1 MQDKDGLVR
10 EKSWRKEIG
19 TALNSTFAYWLTLYE
34 VLICDRKYSEL
45 SFLPEDRWARVQ
57 VYSLALIFRMFK
69 RPHYRSKSFQ
79 QDMLDNL
86 RNVAVPGTGL
96 PLSLFCYSK
105 FTVLLFVVLINPL
118 ICLLGAVNKCRKIPN
133 LTLEKFVC
141 EICRAYVS
149 HLLHPQ
155 DWFSFWRLNC
165 RLVSYHSM
173 ITRAPG
179 YRQEDKWTFLVE
191 GHAAGVP
198 VSPFLTCESLV
209 CKNKNIEGGLG
220 IFFYRNAAHGGDW
233 IIQEKLK
240 NACWLE
246 ELLPRDAPLST
257 MRVITTSTWAL
268 GRCGRDTGEAA
279 TLTGSNSNGA
289 SVVGGSC
296 SPSTSRT
303 MPTVSSTK
311 GVLVAP
317 ISPVSSLLSPSPTPL
332 STSPLSSS
340 VAAAD
345 LDIDHEID
353 HGQDNQDNCDREGK
367 CGEKGESDGD
377 DGDKG
382 SVWVDSPLSVDGSAK
397 PRTVTDDCTLVKSST
412 TLSSSVYAS
421 NLKKPV
427 LSGNSTSRSIGT
439 HAADFV
445 TPRCAVLRL
454 GRAGA
459 ATDHSSILFDV
470 DLTTGVI
477 RDGYTNAHWY
487 QIGPWR
493 SLWGCPWL
501 PEANV
506 QRHSDCAPNA
516 SPVTGK
522 IVPDMEAALKIVTES
537 HFKLMPDVPIVGW
550 DVAFTPQG
558 IYLLEVRCDLIGPV
572 TSIFFF
578 FYYFSTLTVNPPADT
593 PGEPQLQFLPREIR
607 H

>member
-1 MQDKDGLVR
+1 M
-10 EKSWRKEIG
+10 EIG
-19 TALNSTFAYWLTLYE
+19 SALNSTFAYWLTLYE

-133 LTLEKFVC
+133 ITLEKFVS
-141 EICRAYVS
+141 ESCRAYVS

-173 ITRAPG
+173 VTRAPG

-220 IFFYRNAAHGGDW
+220 IFFYRNAANGGDW

-268 GRCGRDTGEAA
+268 GRRGKDTGGIA
-279 TLTGSNSNGA
+279 TFTGSNGDGA
-289 SVVGGSC
+289 SVLGEPC
-296 SPSTSRT
+296 SPCTSRT
-303 MPTVSSTK
+303 MPTVRSTK
-311 GVLVAP
+311 GVVAP
-317 ISPVSSLLSPSPTPL
+317 NSPVSSLLSHSPTPL
-332 STSPLSSS
+332 STSPSSFS
-340 VAAAD
+340 AAAAAD
-345 LDIDHEID
+345 LDNDH
-353 HGQDNQDNCDREGK
+353 DNDDRKAKYGDKSEG
-367 CGEKGESDGD
+367 DGD

-382 SVWVDSPLSVDGSAK
+382 SVWVDSPLSVEGSAK
-397 PRTVTDDCTLVKSST
+397 PRTITDDCTPVKSST
-412 TLSSSVYAS
+412 ASSCSAYAS
-421 NLKKPV
+421 NLTQPA
-427 LSGNSTSRSIGT
+427 LSGNSKSRGIGI

-470 DLTTGVI
+470 DITTGVI

-506 QRHSDCAPNA
+506 QRHPDCAPDS

-522 IVPDMEAALKIVTES
+522 IVPEMEAALKIVTES

-558 IYLLEVRCDLIGPV
+558 IYLLEVR
-572 TSIFFF
+572 
-578 FYYFSTLTVNPPADT
+578 
-593 PGEPQLQFLPREIR
+593 
-607 H
+607 